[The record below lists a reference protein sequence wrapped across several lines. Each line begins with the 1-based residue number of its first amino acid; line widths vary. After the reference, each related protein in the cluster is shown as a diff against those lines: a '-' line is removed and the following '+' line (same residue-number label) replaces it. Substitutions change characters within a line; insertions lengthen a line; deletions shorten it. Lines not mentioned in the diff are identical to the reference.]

1 MIKIKGLMATGQNKW
16 PIAALALALSGCGGG
31 SESTEPGVG
40 AKSDVSAETST
51 SAGVGSDS
59 DSDQSTV
66 TAESNQAPEVSIA
79 EMLEQQ
85 ERIAFSL
92 TASASDEDG
101 HVASYAWSHS
111 SSLSLTQTG
120 TDTATPTYTVPDI
133 QEDTNITF
141 TVTVTDDKGVTQQ
154 SSQSVLIKRNTA
166 SVTLNGR
173 VTDEPIA
180 NANVVL
186 AAGST
191 EVQVKANE
199 AGHYSATLLVDESEA
214 HYPVRISATGEGA
227 QSQVEFVSVLNSMA
241 QLVQQ
246 AGEDGLLDK
255 AENFGVNVTNV
266 STAEYALMTRTG
278 APLTSELELNQA
290 LLNVD
295 ADEKMLLASL
305 IKIVVD
311 HSDYSLPEGVTS
323 TLDLVNDEHT
333 AQQFESQINAAD
345 PALLEQTK
353 AAIKQ
358 DSDLIDDTTS
368 PLGGEFILQAVK
380 YFNAGAYHLTLSDA
394 GKGTLSAINTVEI
407 ESWQQ
412 DNNKVQITLAEPLHI
427 STWDGNTDRSVY
439 IDSLAMTILAEN
451 AVFKTVDI
459 VEQGTTV
466 FRGDSPS
473 TAPYEK
479 AYTSNLLDK
488 GMTLAL
494 PDNEEMLGLWHIE
507 VRESDGKTARGFPD
521 QYQLEQNGEIS
532 TPLQD
537 PKREVQ
543 AWRVNGN
550 TLEVD
555 YQAGEQTVT
564 EVFWITKKLGAAYQ
578 YVSLARGEAGM
589 ADTRYGILVKQQPE
603 AAFTDRNVVGR
614 WQGFIGTSQT
624 FHMDLFSSGE
634 LYVDTYDWQYAWRVD
649 KGELIR
655 ERFSYDGTIT
665 PECKPGMPECVLDAK
680 VTHQLVA
687 QSDEHYIVSRQFERF
702 DNKGN
707 TTSFYH
713 NLLVYHYTPEITQT
727 EFLPSNLD
735 EAHYMWAQNETSGWY
750 EVIFGPIYWDS
761 ISRKDQLVI
770 DGVVY
775 QYALEDG
782 KLAVMLDEQL
792 HYVEL
797 LDYDASGMQICFYA
811 ASQGCQ
817 ESDKQQWYYDFD
829 GYAISTQAIG
839 QGKIYPR
846 YQKVPEGDTASVYIE
861 PEAGYMLQ
869 SITGCD
875 GELYDL
881 YYHIPARNT
890 DCEITATFVEKP
902 DLAEL
907 AGITDLRLAECVNQ
921 TSVQSPQAITSLACT
936 PSDPIQS
943 LNGLNNLT
951 GLQDLTLGTVAV
963 SEFDLSGLSQ
973 LTSLSIERSERGIT
987 RLNVAHPEQ
996 LLALKLRHAGLSD
1009 DRLASLDLARFT
1021 ALQQLD
1027 LSRNAL
1033 SRFNGDSWP
1042 NLVKLVL
1049 SDNRLDTL
1057 SLDNN
1062 PQLHELDVSINSL
1075 SVLNIAD
1082 KPQLHYLDVSS
1093 NSLSVLNI
1101 ADKPQLHYLDVS
1113 WNSLTV
1119 LDIANNLQLRHLYAS
1134 GNALKQLDIT
1144 DHASLYSVSLSGN
1157 QLTQVLTG
1165 EHPWLTQFGAR
1176 ENKLTA
1182 MQLDGMPQLNE
1193 LYLEVNEL
1201 AQLDTSYNPELERL
1215 YIDATQLDQLDLS
1228 ANPLLKSL
1236 SVDNTPLLSELDLR
1250 QNLQLTNLSVS
1261 DNTRLQ
1267 SVMLA
1272 DGVQLTSLD
1281 IAYSPLL
1288 MSQLGQFDSE
1298 RLSSLHIS
1306 GVDSRW
1312 VDLGRYPQLTSLNW
1326 QNASLEQVD
1335 LSSLTKLKRLQLGRN
1350 PLTQIDL
1357 SHNTLLED
1365 LFFSYTS
1372 ITELDLQHNPLLHS
1386 VYVQANAL
1394 HSVTGVEAIENTGVR
1409 LKLDTN
1415 PLSDDTASY
1424 LLRLQNEGYGN
1435 LTYSQSSWAKIT
1447 VTGSGS
1453 VNERFVELENQQSF
1467 ELILQ
1472 PGAGH
1477 QVGSAT
1483 GCPGELQGTIYRLG
1497 PLQGYCMLQ
1506 VEFVPLP

>member
-1 MIKIKGLMATGQNKW
+1 MIKIKGLMAIGQNKW
-16 PIAALALALSGCGGG
+16 SIAALALALSGCGGG
-31 SESTEPGVG
+31 SDRTEPGVG

-51 SAGVGSDS
+51 SAGVDSDS

-66 TAESNQAPEVSIA
+66 TAESNQAPVVSIA

-111 SSLSLTQTG
+111 SSLALTEIG
-120 TDTATPTYTVPDI
+120 TETATPTYTVPDI

-141 TVTVTDDKGVTQQ
+141 TVTVTDDKGATQQ
-154 SSQSVLIKRNTA
+154 SSQSVLIKRNMA

-186 AAGST
+186 SAGST

-241 QLVQQ
+241 QLAQQ

-278 APLTSELELNQA
+278 SPLTSDLELNQA

-295 ADEKMLLASL
+295 GDEKMVLASL

-323 TLDLVNDEHT
+323 TLDLVDDEHT

-345 PALLEQTK
+345 PALLEQAK

-358 DSDLIDDTTS
+358 DSDLIDDTTA
-368 PLGGEFILQAVK
+368 PLGGEFILQTVK

-394 GKGTLSAINTVEI
+394 GKGTLSAINTVAI

-427 STWDGNTDRSVY
+427 STFDGNTVY
-439 IDSLAMTILAEN
+439 IDSLEMTILAEN

-466 FRGDSPS
+466 FSEDESS
-473 TAPYEK
+473 TEPYEK

-488 GMTLAL
+488 DMTLAL

-624 FHMDLFSSGE
+624 FSMDLFSSGE
-634 LYVDTYDWQYAWRVD
+634 LYIDTYDWQYAWRVD

-687 QSDEHYIVSRQFERF
+687 QSDDQYIVSRQFERF

-713 NLLVYHYTPEITQT
+713 SLLVYHYTPEITQT
-727 EFLPSNLD
+727 EFMPGNLN

-761 ISRKDQLVI
+761 DSRKDQLVI

-782 KLAVMLDEQL
+782 KLAIMLDEQL

-797 LDYDASGMQICFYA
+797 LNYDASGMEICFYA

-829 GYAISTQAIG
+829 GYAITTQAIG
-839 QGKIYPR
+839 QGKVYPR
-846 YQKVPEGDTASVYIE
+846 YQEVPEGDTASVYIE

-890 DCEITATFVEKP
+890 DCEMTATFVEKP

-936 PSDPIQS
+936 PEDAIQS

-951 GLQDLTLGTVAV
+951 GLQDLTLGTVTV
-963 SEFDLSGLSQ
+963 TEFDLSGLSQ

-987 RLNVAHPEQ
+987 RLNVAHPE
-996 LLALKLRHAGLSD
+996 LLLTLKLSHAGLSD
-1009 DRLASLDLARFT
+1009 DMLASLDLARFT

-1027 LSRNAL
+1027 LSGNAL
-1033 SRFNGDSWP
+1033 SMFNGDSWP
-1042 NLVKLVL
+1042 NLINLIL

-1057 SLDNN
+1057 NLDHN
-1062 PQLHELDVSINSL
+1062 PQLHELDVDRNSL
-1075 SVLNIAD
+1075 TELNIA
-1082 KPQLHYLDVSS
+1082 H
-1093 NSLSVLNI
+1093 
-1101 ADKPQLHYLDVS
+1101 
-1113 WNSLTV
+1113 
-1119 LDIANNLQLRHLYAS
+1119 NLQLRHLEA
-1134 GNALKQLDIT
+1134 GWNALEQLDIT
-1144 DHASLYSVSLSGN
+1144 DHASLSSVQLFAN
-1157 QLTQVLTG
+1157 QLTHVSTG
-1165 EHPWLTQFGAR
+1165 EHPWLTQFWAWH
-1176 ENKLTA
+1176 NKLTA
-1182 MQLDGMPQLNE
+1182 IPLDGMPG
-1193 LYLEVNEL
+1193 LEMLDLDDNEL
-1201 AQLDTSYNPELERL
+1201 AQLDISHNPELKYL
-1215 YIDATQLDQLDLS
+1215 DIGAAQLDQLDLS
-1228 ANPLLKSL
+1228 ANPMLEALY
-1236 SVDNTPLLSELDLR
+1236 VDNIPLLSELDLR
-1250 QNLQLTNLSVS
+1250 QNSQLTILDISR
-1261 DNTRLQ
+1261 NTRLQ

-1272 DGVQLTSLD
+1272 DGVQLERLD
-1281 IAYSPLL
+1281 ISYSPLL

-1298 RLSSLHIS
+1298 RLSSLNIS
-1306 GVDSRW
+1306 GVDPRW
-1312 VDLGRYPQLTSLNW
+1312 VDLAQYPQLTSLLW
-1326 QNASLEQVD
+1326 QRASLAQVD
-1335 LSSLTKLKRLQLGRN
+1335 LSSLTRLKWLELSHN
-1350 PLTQIDL
+1350 PLKQIDL
-1357 SHNTLLED
+1357 SHNTLLES
-1365 LFFSYTS
+1365 LSFSYTS
-1372 ITELDLQHNPLLHS
+1372 ITELDLQHNPRLEYVS
-1386 VYVQANAL
+1386 VYGNAL
-1394 HSVTGVEAIENTGVR
+1394 HSVTGVEAIENKDVH
-1409 LKLDTN
+1409 LALYWN
-1415 PLSDDTASY
+1415 PLSDDAASY
-1424 LLRLQNEGYGN
+1424 LLRLQNEGYDN
-1435 LTYSQSSWAKIT
+1435 LTYSQSSLAEVT
-1447 VTGSGS
+1447 VTGPGS
-1453 VNERFVELENQQSF
+1453 VNESFIVLENNQF
-1467 ELILQ
+1467 LELILQ
-1472 PGAGH
+1472 PDPGH

-1483 GCPGELQGTIYRLG
+1483 GCLGELQGTIYRLG

>member
-31 SESTEPGVG
+31 SESTEPG
-40 AKSDVSAETST
+40 A
-51 SAGVGSDS
+51 SAGTDS

-66 TAESNQAPEVSIA
+66 TAESNQAPVVSIA

-92 TASASDEDG
+92 TANASDEDG

-111 SSLSLTQTG
+111 SSLSLTAIG

-141 TVTVTDDKGVTQQ
+141 TVTVTDDKGATQQ
-154 SSQSVLIKRNTA
+154 SSQSVLIKRNTE

-199 AGHYSATLLVDESEA
+199 AGHYTATLLVDESEA

-278 APLTSELELNQA
+278 APLTSDLELNQA

-311 HSDYSLPEGVTS
+311 HSDYRLPEGVTS
-323 TLDLVNDEHT
+323 TLDLVDDEHT

-345 PALLEQTK
+345 PALIEQTK

-358 DSDLIDDTTS
+358 DGDLVDDTTS

-412 DNNKVQITLAEPLHI
+412 DHNKVQITLAEPLHI
-427 STWDGNTDRSVY
+427 STWESNTDRSVY
-439 IDSLAMTILAEN
+439 IDSLEITILAEN

-466 FRGDSPS
+466 FGGDESS
-473 TAPYEK
+473 TEPYEK

-555 YQAGEQTVT
+555 YQASEQTVT

-589 ADTRYGILVKQQPE
+589 ADTRYGILVKQQPD

-624 FHMDLFSSGE
+624 FSMDLFSSGE
-634 LYVDTYDWQYAWRVD
+634 LYIDTYDWQYAWRVD

-655 ERFSYDGTIT
+655 ERFRYDNTLT
-665 PECKPGMPECVLDAK
+665 PECKPGMPDCILEAK

-687 QSDEHYIVSRQFERF
+687 QSGEHYYVNRQYEQF
-702 DNKGN
+702 DREGN
-707 TTSFYH
+707 TTSLYH
-713 NLLVYHYTPEITQT
+713 SLLVYRYTPEIVQT

-735 EAHYMWAQNETSGWY
+735 DIHHMWANDESSRWSNVT
-750 EVIFGPIYWDS
+750 FGPMRWYSESSDS
-761 ISRKDQLVI
+761 VTNRLII
-770 DGVVY
+770 DNTVY
-775 QYALEDG
+775 QYELENG
-782 KLAVMLDEQL
+782 KLAIMLDEQT

-797 LDYDASGMQICFYA
+797 LNYDASGMQICFYA

-829 GYAISTQAIG
+829 GYAIATQTIG
-839 QGKIYPR
+839 QGSVYPR
-846 YQKVPEGDTASVYIE
+846 YQKVPEGHSAFVYAE

-875 GELYDL
+875 GELYDPD
-881 YYHIPARNT
+881 YHVPARDT

-907 AGITDLRLAECVNQ
+907 AGITDLRLVECVNQ
-921 TSVQSPQAITSLACT
+921 TSAQSPQAITSLACT
-936 PSDPIQS
+936 PGDAIQS

-951 GLQDLTLGTVAV
+951 GLQDLTLGTVTV
-963 SEFDLSGLSQ
+963 TEFDLSGLSQ

-987 RLNVAHPEQ
+987 RLNVAHPE
-996 LLALKLRHAGLSD
+996 LLLTLKLSHAGLSD
-1009 DRLASLDLARFT
+1009 DMLASLDLARFT

-1027 LSRNAL
+1027 LSSNAL
-1033 SRFNGDSWP
+1033 SMFNGDSWP
-1042 NLVKLVL
+1042 NLIKLVL

-1057 SLDNN
+1057 SLDHN
-1062 PQLHELDVSINSL
+1062 PQLHELDVDRNSL
-1075 SVLNIAD
+1075 TELNIA
-1082 KPQLHYLDVSS
+1082 H
-1093 NSLSVLNI
+1093 
-1101 ADKPQLHYLDVS
+1101 
-1113 WNSLTV
+1113 
-1119 LDIANNLQLRHLYAS
+1119 NLQLRHLEA
-1134 GNALKQLDIT
+1134 GWNALEQLDIT
-1144 DHASLYSVSLSGN
+1144 DHASLYRVQLFAN
-1157 QLTQVLTG
+1157 QLTQVSTG
-1165 EHPWLTQFGAR
+1165 EHPWLTQFWAWH
-1176 ENKLTA
+1176 NKLTA
-1182 MQLDGMPQLNE
+1182 IPLDGMPRLQMLD
-1193 LYLEVNEL
+1193 LDDNEL
-1201 AQLDTSYNPELERL
+1201 AQLDTSHNPELKYL
-1215 YIDATQLDQLDLS
+1215 DIGAAQLDQLDLS
-1228 ANPLLKSL
+1228 ANLMLETL
-1236 SVDNTPLLSELDLR
+1236 YVDNIPLLSELDLR
-1250 QNLQLTNLSVS
+1250 QNSQLTILDISR
-1261 DNTRLQ
+1261 NTRLQ

-1272 DGVQLTSLD
+1272 DGVQLEQLD
-1281 IAYSPLL
+1281 ISYSPLL
-1288 MSQLGQFDSE
+1288 MSQLGQLDGE
-1298 RLSSLHIS
+1298 RLSSLNIS
-1306 GVDSRW
+1306 GVDPRW
-1312 VDLGRYPQLTSLNW
+1312 VNLAQYPQLTSLHW
-1326 QNASLEQVD
+1326 QRASLAQVD
-1335 LSSLTKLKRLQLGRN
+1335 LSSLTRLKWLELSHN
-1350 PLTQIDL
+1350 PLKQIDL
-1357 SHNTLLED
+1357 SHNTLLES
-1365 LFFSYTS
+1365 LSFSYTS
-1372 ITELDLQHNPLLHS
+1372 ITELDLQHNPRLEYVS
-1386 VYVQANAL
+1386 VYGNAL
-1394 HSVTGVEAIENTGVR
+1394 HSVTGVEVIENKDVH
-1409 LKLDTN
+1409 LALYWN

-1435 LTYSQSSWAKIT
+1435 LTYSQSSRADIT
-1447 VTGSGS
+1447 VTGPGS
-1453 VNERFVELENQQSF
+1453 VSESFFVLENNQSF

-1472 PGAGH
+1472 PDPGH

-1497 PLQGYCMLQ
+1497 PLQGYCVLQ